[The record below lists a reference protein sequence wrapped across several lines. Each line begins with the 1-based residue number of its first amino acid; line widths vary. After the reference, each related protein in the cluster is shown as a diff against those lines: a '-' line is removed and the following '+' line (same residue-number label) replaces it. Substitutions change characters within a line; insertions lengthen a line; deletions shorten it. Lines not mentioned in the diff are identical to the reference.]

1 MRAVL
6 LVAVATW
13 MRAAA
18 GTGGLRETFRR
29 MLERVRFIPSV
40 REAVVAL
47 GGLDPGPKLIAAGRA
62 AAARFSEVD
71 LRPAPLCDTLVDVGR
86 RRRPWPTPRATRPR
100 RRTCGCAPS
109 TACS

>member
-1 MRAVL
+1 MPTIIDIPL
-6 LVAVATW
+6 NTMVADLDSA
-13 MRAAA
+13 
-18 GTGGLRETFRR
+18 LRR

-71 LRPAPLCDTLVDVGR
+71 LRPAPLCDTLVAWV
-86 RRRPWPTPRATRPR
+86 AEEAVAY
-100 RRTCGCAPS
+100 APVDGLLVML
-109 TACS
+109 TFAPALVLLGAH